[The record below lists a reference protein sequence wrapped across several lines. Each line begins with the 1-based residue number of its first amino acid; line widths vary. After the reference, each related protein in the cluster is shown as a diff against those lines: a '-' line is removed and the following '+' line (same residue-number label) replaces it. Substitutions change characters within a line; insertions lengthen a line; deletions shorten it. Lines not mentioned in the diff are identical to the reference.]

1 MVVRFFAF
9 KKKSGSGKIGIHG
22 LFQRSMLKDS
32 IREIKKTFSR
42 FLAILAIVA
51 ISIAFYTGIKITCPD
66 MKNTADV
73 YYDNYRLM
81 DFRVLSTVGF
91 NSDDIN
97 AVRKLPQVK
106 GVSPSYSVDAVLDAK
121 DSNSVV
127 RVHSLVGKEDR
138 SGEDYIN
145 RPMLLSGRLPEK
157 SGECVIEKS
166 GFFAA
171 TLNIGSKVSL
181 VSGMEGE
188 TLSELKVKEFSV
200 VGIINSPLYVSKDRG
215 TSTIGTGKI
224 ASFIFVNEFD
234 FDMPVYNVLYLT
246 TQGTQALNTYSSE
259 YDDLI
264 ETILSSLETFAEKRA
279 ETRFIEIK
287 TDANEILSEKEAEYD
302 KAVVDTNKKLADA
315 QKTIADNEKKITDGK
330 SSIKAAKKEFENTI
344 KSSTA
349 KLDQG
354 QAQIDAGMA
363 QYTAKLKE
371 FETNKANAILAGV
384 YESQKQIFIAAENQ
398 LIASKAQL
406 DASSAEI
413 AENRRKLE
421 ASIIT
426 ANKQFDTKAEELSD
440 AEAKIV
446 VAKADFAAGK
456 KESDEKLAEGKEE
469 IEKAKRQIADIP
481 EVKWHVLGRNTNAG
495 YVDYGGA
502 ADRMDAIAQVFPLIF
517 ILVGILIC
525 FTAMGRMVDEQRS
538 YMGTVKALGYSKASI
553 ASKYTIYAA
562 LASILG
568 GVIGVFIGFSFFPT
582 FIFKA
587 FSALYTLPKLILTFD
602 TSFAIA
608 SVAVGIAVTV
618 SAALIVCF
626 EELHTSAAQMMRPKA
641 PKPGKIII
649 LERIPFIWK
658 RLKFTQKVTARN
670 ILRYKSRFFMTVFG
684 VAGCTALLLV
694 GFALRDSVADIGI
707 KQFTDIYTY
716 QMTVNIKDNATDL
729 EIENINKTIESS
741 PDFTARQLYMSK
753 SVTIGY
759 KDEQKDCGLLVPQDK
774 AKLPDFIMLHERVS
788 RKPITMTD
796 KGVILTE
803 KLARKLGATVGSEI
817 FIKIDEYEKKPVTVT
832 GICETYLNH
841 YMYMSTDL
849 YTRVFKTN
857 PAYNSIYINFD
868 DIKPEDEEAVS
879 KKVLAQ
885 KGVAAVY
892 ISRDML
898 DRFKD
903 TITSVNYVVFILI
916 LSAGLLSFIVLYT
929 LTNINISERM
939 REIATIKVLGFYD
952 REVAAYV
959 FKENIIL
966 TFLGSAVGLI
976 IGLYLSIFVIQTAE
990 VDVIMFGREIY
1001 PLSFILSFL
1010 MTIVF
1015 ALFVNV
1021 VMLRKIRKINM
1032 VEALKT
1038 IE

>member
-9 KKKSGSGKIGIHG
+9 KKTSGSGKIGIHG

-81 DFRVLSTVGF
+81 DFRLLSTVGF
-91 NSDDIN
+91 NSGDVS
-97 AVRKLPQVK
+97 AVRKLPLVK

-127 RVHSLVGKEDR
+127 RVHSLVSKEAR

-145 RPMLLSGRLPEK
+145 RPMLVSGRLPEK

-171 TLNIGSKVSL
+171 TLNIGSKVNL
-181 VSGMEGE
+181 MSGMEGE
-188 TLSELKVKEFSV
+188 NLSELKVNEFTV

-224 ASFIFVNEFD
+224 SSFIFVNESD

-246 TQGTQALNTYSSE
+246 AQGTQELNTYSSE

-264 ETILSSLETFAEKRA
+264 ETILSSLETFAVKRA

-287 TDANEILSEKEAEYD
+287 TDANEILAEKENEYNT
-302 KAVVDTNKKLADA
+302 AVADTNKKLDEA
-315 QKTIADNEKKITDGK
+315 QKTITVNEKKITDGK
-330 SSIKAAKKEFENTI
+330 SSLKAAKKEFENTI

-363 QYTAKLKE
+363 QYKAKLKE

-384 YESQKQIFIAAENQ
+384 YEAQKQIFIAAENQ

-413 AENRRKLE
+413 AASREKLE
-421 ASIIT
+421 SSIIT
-426 ANKQFDTKAEELSD
+426 ANRQFDTKADELLA
-440 AEAKIV
+440 AEVKIV
-446 VAKADFAAGK
+446 EAKADLAAGK
-456 KESDEKLAEGKEE
+456 KESDEKLATGKDE

-562 LASILG
+562 LASVLGGILG
-568 GVIGVFIGFSFFPT
+568 IFIGFSFFPS

-618 SAALIVCF
+618 SAALIVCI

-716 QMTVNIKDNATDL
+716 QMTVNIKDNASDL
-729 EIENINKTIESS
+729 EIENINKTIDSS
-741 PDFTARQLYMSK
+741 PDFTARQLYMTK

-774 AKLPDFIMLHERVS
+774 EKLPDFISLHERVS
-788 RKPITMTD
+788 RKTITLND

-803 KLARKLGATVGSEI
+803 KLARKLGATVGSDI
-817 FIKIDEYEKKPVTVT
+817 LINIDEYEKRAVTVT

-841 YMYMSTDL
+841 YMYMSRDL
-849 YTRVFKTN
+849 YTQVFKTN

-868 DIKPEDEEAVS
+868 NIKPQDEDVVS
-879 KKVLAQ
+879 KKILAQ
-885 KGVAAVY
+885 DGVAAVY

-903 TITSVNYVVFILI
+903 TITSVNYVVFVLI
-916 LSAGLLSFIVLYT
+916 ISAGLLSFIVLYT

-976 IGLYLSIFVIQTAE
+976 IGFYLSIFVIQTAE
-990 VDVIMFGREIY
+990 VDVIMFGRQIY
-1001 PLSFILSFL
+1001 PLSFILASV
-1010 MTIVF
+1010 MTMVF
-1015 ALFVNV
+1015 ALFVNI
-1021 VMLRKIRKINM
+1021 VMLRKIRKIDM

>member
-1 MVVRFFAF
+1 VRFFAF
-9 KKKSGSGKIGIHG
+9 KKTSGSGKIGIHG
-22 LFQRSMLKDS
+22 LFQRSLLKDS
-32 IREIKKTFSR
+32 LREIRKTFSR

-73 YYDNYRLM
+73 YYDDYRLM
-81 DFRVLSTVGF
+81 DFRLLSTVGF
-91 NSDDIN
+91 NSDDVSAIRN
-97 AVRKLPQVK
+97 LQLVQ

-127 RVHSLVGKEDR
+127 RVHSLVSKDKR

-145 RPMLLSGRLPEK
+145 RPMLVSGRLPEK

-166 GFFAA
+166 GFIGVNLA
-171 TLNIGSKVSL
+171 TGSKISL
-181 VSGMEGE
+181 MSGIEGE
-188 TLSELKVKEFSV
+188 SLSELKTRIFTV
-200 VGIINSPLYVSKDRG
+200 VGVINSPLYVSKDRG

-224 ASFIFVNEFD
+224 ATFIFIDESD
-234 FDMPVYNVLYLT
+234 FDMPVYSTIYLT
-246 TQGTQALNTYSSE
+246 AKGTLPMNTYSDE
-259 YDDLI
+259 YDDYI
-264 ETILSSLETFAEKRA
+264 ETVQSALDTFVKERA

-287 TDANEILSEKEAEYD
+287 TDANKTLAEKENEYN
-302 KAVVDTNKKLADA
+302 KAVADTNKKLDDA
-315 QKTIADNEKKITDGK
+315 KKTIADNEKKITQGK
-330 SSIKAAKKEFENTI
+330 SSLKTAKNEFEKTI
-344 KSSTA
+344 KSSTD

-354 QAQIDAGMA
+354 QAQVDAGMA
-363 QYTAKLKE
+363 QYTAKLQE

-384 YESQKQIFIAAENQ
+384 YEAQKQIFVAAENQ
-398 LIASKAQL
+398 LKATKDQL
-406 DASSAEI
+406 DASYADIASKRAQLETSEMAALKQFVAKGKELASAQAEI
-413 AENRRKLE
+413 VKAKEDLARGRTE
-421 ASIIT
+421 A
-426 ANKQFDTKAEELSD
+426 N
-440 AEAKIV
+440 
-446 VAKADFAAGK
+446 
-456 KESDEKLAEGKEE
+456 EKLAEGNLE
-469 IEKAKRQIADIP
+469 IEKARKQIADIP
-481 EVKWHVLGRNTNAG
+481 EVKWHALARNTNAG

-502 ADRMDAIAQVFPLIF
+502 ADRMNAIAQVFPLIF

-553 ASKYTIYAA
+553 AGKYTIYAA
-562 LASILG
+562 LASVLG
-568 GVIGVFIGFSFFPT
+568 GIIGVFIGFSFFPS

-602 TSFAIA
+602 TPFAIA
-608 SVAVGIAVTV
+608 AVSVGIAVTV
-618 SAALIVCF
+618 SAALIVCI

-694 GFALRDSVADIGI
+694 GFALQNSVADIGI
-707 KQFTDIYTY
+707 KQFTEIYTY
-716 QMTVNIKDNATDL
+716 QMIVNIKDNASDS
-729 EIENINKTIESS
+729 EMESINKTIESS
-741 PDFTARQLYMSK
+741 PDFAARQLYMSK

-774 AKLPDFIMLHERVS
+774 EKISDFILLHERVS
-788 RKPITMTD
+788 RKNITMTD
-796 KGVILTE
+796 DGVILTE
-803 KLARKLGATVGSEI
+803 KLARKIGATVGNEI
-817 FIKIDEYEKKPVTVT
+817 FIKINEYEKKAVTVT

-849 YTRVFKTN
+849 YTHVFKTN
-857 PAYNSIYINFD
+857 PAYNSIYVNYSNITPQN
-868 DIKPEDEEAVS
+868 EEAIS
-879 KKVLAQ
+879 KKILAQ
-885 KGVAAVY
+885 NGVAAVY

-898 DRFKD
+898 ERFKD
-903 TITSVNYVVFILI
+903 TITSVNYVVFVLI
-916 LSAGLLSFIVLYT
+916 ISAGLLSFIVLYT

-976 IGLYLSIFVIQTAE
+976 IGFYLSIFVIQTAE

-1001 PLSFILSFL
+1001 PLSFILASL
-1010 MTIVF
+1010 MTIIF
-1015 ALFVNV
+1015 ALFVNI